1 MAIHDF
7 IDETKQCMPD
17 MRHRALLHSSWGC
30 YLVERVF
37 GHTLVNSNNREVST
51 RDVAEQHIID
61 DLGRIPTPQD
71 YLSGMPMYDWLGGPK
86 RTVRTISMERETAPH
101 DPD

>member
-1 MAIHDF
+1 
-7 IDETKQCMPD
+7 

-30 YLVERVF
+30 YLVEKVF
-37 GHTLVNSNNREVST
+37 GITLVNSNGREVST

-71 YLSGMPMYDWLGGPK
+71 YLEGMPIYDWLGGPK
-86 RTVRTISMERETAPH
+86 KTVRVISMVDETAPH